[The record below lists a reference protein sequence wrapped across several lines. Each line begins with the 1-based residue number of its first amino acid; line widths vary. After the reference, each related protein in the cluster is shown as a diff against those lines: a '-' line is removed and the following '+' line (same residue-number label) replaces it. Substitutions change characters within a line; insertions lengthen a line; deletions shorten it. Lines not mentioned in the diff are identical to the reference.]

1 MEERMEETSVVELE
15 EHMALASDVE
25 VGMVQ
30 VVVGH
35 MAVDIAAGVGKCRM
49 IAGNVAAEQEHHM
62 AAGIVGV
69 EVLHMVVDTVAVVA
83 LSRTLTSHLVPFCI
97 LVLVN
102 ESRTPTDHPSAVL
115 PSLANLVVCNLVEV
129 H

>member
-35 MAVDIAAGVGKCRM
+35 MAVDI
-49 IAGNVAAEQEHHM
+49 
-62 AAGIVGV
+62 VGV

-83 LSRTLTSHLVPFCI
+83 LSRMLTSHLVPFCI

-102 ESRTPTDHPSAVL
+102 ESRTLTDHPSAVL